1 MHSPQQRQPAFGSSR
16 STGGVLRG
24 KALGNTFNHADFPS
38 ATSGDDFFAGN
49 APVAY
54 KVFTYII
61 YCDPVKFNVTPDPS
75 LNPNTTFHVS
85 TVPPLE
91 SGVVLK
97 KVSSRFKSVISM

>member
-1 MHSPQQRQPAFGSSR
+1 MSSPQQRQPAFGSSC
-16 STGGVLRG
+16 STGGIFRG
-24 KALGNTFNHADFPS
+24 KALGNTLNHADFPS

-54 KVFTYII
+54 KVFAYII
-61 YCDPVKFNVTPDPS
+61 YGDPVKFNVTPDAS
-75 LNPNTTFHVS
+75 LHPNTTFRVS

-97 KVSSRFKSVISM
+97 KVSSRLESVISM

>member
-1 MHSPQQRQPAFGSSR
+1 MHSHQQCQPAFGSSR
-16 STGGVLRG
+16 STGGILCG

-75 LNPNTTFHVS
+75 LNPNTTFCVS

-97 KVSSRFKSVISM
+97 KVSSRLESVTSM